1 MVSAPVQTPKLS
13 SPTLSAQ
20 NSSQM
25 HTELLQS
32 TQVTSDEM
40 EAHSELLKKAG
51 TISLAQNL
59 STESEAAEALLPN
72 ARANKWLTGIFNG
85 TSSQRVKKDALWKPL
100 LRSFRIYIRRTLRI
114 YLDIKQIQEVQGDL
128 SQNTQDSCRDYIKL
142 SLIHI

>member
-25 HTELLQS
+25 HTEHLQS
-32 TQVTSDEM
+32 THVTSNEM

-51 TISLAQNL
+51 TTSLAQNL
-59 STESEAAEALLPN
+59 STESVAAAEALLPN

-114 YLDIKQIQEVQGDL
+114 YLDIKQI
-128 SQNTQDSCRDYIKL
+128 
-142 SLIHI
+142 